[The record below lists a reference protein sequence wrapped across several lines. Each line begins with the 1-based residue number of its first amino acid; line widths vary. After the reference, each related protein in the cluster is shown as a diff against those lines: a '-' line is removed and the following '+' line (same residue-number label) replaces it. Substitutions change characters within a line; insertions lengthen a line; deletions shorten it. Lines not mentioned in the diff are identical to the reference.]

1 MSLDIVQGFKF
12 NRNNTIL
19 HNLDPRAKLVYILSI
34 LTLSLIFS
42 ELYPML
48 ILFVSTIPLVI
59 IGKAVNEWLRSMKGG
74 FMIILMI
81 FLLNYFLLPAENA
94 LSLSTSLTLRFLTIF
109 SAFSIFFMTTYP
121 EDLAVALIK
130 LKIPYDYVLTFTMAL
145 RFIPTLAKEA
155 QIIIDAQRSRGLE
168 LESGNFIIRIKRFIP
183 ILIPLFINSLR
194 RASQIAEAMESRA
207 FGYSDKRSYFHELN
221 FTIYDTLFTLSCIV
235 FTSLGLYI
243 KFYLRYSET
252 LVLARLWP

>member
-1 MSLDIVQGFKF
+1 MSLGIVQGFKF

-19 HNLDPRAKLVYILSI
+19 HNLDPRAKLVYILSV

-48 ILFVSTIPLVI
+48 ILFLSTIPLVI
-59 IGKAVNEWLRSMKGG
+59 IARSLNEWLRSMKGS

-94 LSLSTSLTLRFLTIF
+94 LSLSISLTLRFLTIF
-109 SAFSIFFMTTYP
+109 SVFSIFFMTTYP
-121 EDLAVALIK
+121 ENLAIALIK
-130 LKIPYDYVLTFTMAL
+130 LKAPYDYTLTFTMAL

-155 QIIIDAQRSRGLE
+155 QTIIDAQRSRGLE
-168 LESGNFIIRIKRFIP
+168 LESRNFIIRIKRLTP

-207 FGYSDKRSYFHELN
+207 FGYSNKRSYFHELN
-221 FTIYDTLFTLSCIV
+221 FTLYDILFTLSCIIL
-235 FTSLGLYI
+235 TSLGLYI
-243 KFYLRYSET
+243 KFYLGYSET
-252 LVLARLWP
+252 LVLARPWP